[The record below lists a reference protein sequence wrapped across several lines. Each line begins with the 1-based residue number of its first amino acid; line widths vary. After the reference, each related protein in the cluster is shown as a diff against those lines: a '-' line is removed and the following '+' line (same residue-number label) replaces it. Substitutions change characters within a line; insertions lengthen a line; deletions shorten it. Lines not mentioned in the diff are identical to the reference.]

1 MIAINVER
9 FCKAL
14 PQTLPFPALKI
25 SDKTGYGQNE
35 EIRREGER
43 ELKTPPAQIMVRV
56 QKVSP
61 QLPPIRM
68 LKLRMTKEVLLSI
81 IAILLRYG
89 LVSQTPSAQPQGI
102 SNSENRQ
109 VMIPAKE
116 GSVQAAHEKVE
127 TSEQA

>member
-1 MIAINVER
+1 
-9 FCKAL
+9 
-14 PQTLPFPALKI
+14 
-25 SDKTGYGQNE
+25 
-35 EIRREGER
+35 
-43 ELKTPPAQIMVRV
+43 MVRV

-109 VMIPAKE
+109 VIIPAKE
-116 GSVQAAHEKVE
+116 GSVQAAHGKVE
-127 TSEQA
+127 TSEQVEDTDRVGRKSAKTHTPEDPCARNPG